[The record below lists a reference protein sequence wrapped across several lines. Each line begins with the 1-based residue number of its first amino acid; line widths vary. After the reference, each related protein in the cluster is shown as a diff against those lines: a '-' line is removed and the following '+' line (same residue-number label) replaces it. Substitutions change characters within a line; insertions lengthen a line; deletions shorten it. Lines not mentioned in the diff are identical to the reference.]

1 MDNPCAARLDKHA
14 IPHVI
19 KLRHI
24 RDGLI
29 NPREA
34 RVVRGKGGPMAPEAQ
49 MTAEPTAAAAMA
61 EADVEAAMDAVVPT
75 AAASVAV
82 ATAASATPASAVVA
96 ATSEP
101 APGAVAAEA
110 AVPAAAAQADI
121 EAAVDAV
128 AATAGAST
136 AGASVTAATA
146 GASTAP
152 ASAMAEATSEPVGGR
167 AADMVLL
174 GHLLTSQL
182 MGGLR
187 HESPTPGCSL
197 ETDLARFWKDGIL
210 PIARRTDCQ
219 VVILWALLLLL
230 AMGILGVFLGVYYLI

>member
-29 NPREA
+29 NPREPG
-34 RVVRGKGGPMAPEAQ
+34 VVRGKGGPMAPEAP
-49 MTAEPTAAAAMA
+49 MTAEPTAAAAVA
-61 EADVEAAMDAVVPT
+61 EADVEAAMDAV
-75 AAASVAV
+75 AASVAV

-110 AVPAAAAQADI
+110 AAPAAAAQSDI

-152 ASAMAEATSEPVGGR
+152 ASAMAEATSEPGGGR

-197 ETDLARFWKDGIL
+197 ETDLARFWKDGLL

-219 VVILWALLLLL
+219 VVILWLLLLLL
-230 AMGILGVFLGVYYLI
+230 AMGILGVFLGVYYLIP

>member
-1 MDNPCAARLDKHA
+1 M
-14 IPHVI
+14 
-19 KLRHI
+19 
-24 RDGLI
+24 
-29 NPREA
+29 
-34 RVVRGKGGPMAPEAQ
+34 
-49 MTAEPTAAAAMA
+49 
-61 EADVEAAMDAVVPT
+61 
-75 AAASVAV
+75 
-82 ATAASATPASAVVA
+82 
-96 ATSEP
+96 
-101 APGAVAAEA
+101 
-110 AVPAAAAQADI
+110 
-121 EAAVDAV
+121 
-128 AATAGAST
+128 
-136 AGASVTAATA
+136 TAATA

-152 ASAMAEATSEPVGGR
+152 ASAMAEATSEPGGGR